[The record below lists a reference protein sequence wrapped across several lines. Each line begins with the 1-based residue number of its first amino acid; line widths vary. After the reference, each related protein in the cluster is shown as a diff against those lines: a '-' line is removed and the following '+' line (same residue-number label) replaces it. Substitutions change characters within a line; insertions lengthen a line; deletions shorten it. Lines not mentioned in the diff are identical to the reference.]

1 MMTVEEI
8 KTRLAVN
15 RTITERGDVAS
26 GRALLSE
33 DGLTEFEAKGY
44 GPVPSSGIP
53 YERGAGAP
61 GVTTKRV
68 AAGVLVPLINRE
80 DEITVLLT
88 RRSDDLNKHGGQV
101 AFPGGRVDDSDA
113 DQIEAAL
120 REAHEEVGIV
130 PDVVDVLGCLDPYL
144 TITGFEVLPVVGF
157 ISPPP
162 ARFMFPDKA
171 SMMLLDVFLTPL
183 WIKSAWPR
191 GMPTALRSHTSSFL
205 TASIVSTL
213 SSTSALKYISML
225 SPSSSSMLSSRNRR
239 SSTFSAAIISRCV
252 QSS

>member
-1 MMTVEEI
+1 MTPEDI
-8 KTRLAVN
+8 KTRLATN
-15 RTITERGDVAS
+15 RTAKERGDVAS

-33 DGLTEFEAKGY
+33 DGLTEFEAAGY

-53 YERGAGAP
+53 YEQGAGAP

-88 RRSDDLNKHGGQV
+88 RRHDDLNKHGGQV

-162 ARFMFPDKA
+162 DRFTPEPNEVAAIFEVPLA
-171 SMMLLDVFLTPL
+171 FLLD
-183 WIKSAWPR
+183 
-191 GMPTALRSHTSSFL
+191 RSNHQK
-205 TASIVSTL
+205 V
-213 SSTSALKYISML
+213 
-225 SPSSSSMLSSRNRR
+225 RR
-239 SSTFSAAIISRCV
+239 SVNGLERAYYAMPYEKHYIWGATAGMIVNLSEVLSD
-252 QSS
+252 